1 MTQKTSEKQGIS
13 AMTPYEGS
21 QPSQGMGGVNHFKD
35 EDEHDEEDGDPARL
49 HESEVGIEFLLNGL
63 RSQDL
68 TGEAD
73 LERRV
78 CRGTLQKA
86 KVEVAKL

>member
-49 HESEVGIEFLLNGL
+49 HESVVF
-63 RSQDL
+63 
-68 TGEAD
+68 
-73 LERRV
+73 
-78 CRGTLQKA
+78 
-86 KVEVAKL
+86 